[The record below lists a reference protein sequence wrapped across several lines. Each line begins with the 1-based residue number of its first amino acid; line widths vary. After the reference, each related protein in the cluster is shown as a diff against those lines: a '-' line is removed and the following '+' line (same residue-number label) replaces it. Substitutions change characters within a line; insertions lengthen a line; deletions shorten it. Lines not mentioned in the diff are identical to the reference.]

1 MRSALISSVLASL
14 ALPRGLLAAPS
25 TPAVVEALSFTPP
38 HSTNSSL
45 SARQNTIDLNNMKY
59 AIEFAKAAYCNNDA
73 SQVGTKVTCG
83 NNACPSLGLANI
95 VNYAHLNTDINIRM
109 DGLVMVDHSQRV
121 IVLAFM
127 GSKTVQSY
135 LNEIDFT
142 TAEADDLCRGCKIS
156 YGYRKAWTQTQGA
169 IFNAINRAR
178 AQFPGYYVICTGHS
192 AGGALATISAAYLR
206 RAGIVA
212 DIFSFGSPRL
222 GNNDFANFVSAQS
235 PNQGRNYRVTHYD
248 DPVPSLPASL
258 FGLAHI
264 APEFWLSRKDAST
277 MDYPLNEIQ
286 MCWGIKPSG
295 CRASKG
301 LSLNF
306 DAHSFYFGKVSAC
319 YRG

>member
-1 MRSALISSVLASL
+1 MRSALISSVLAAL

-45 SARQNTIDLNNMKY
+45 EARQNTIDLNNMKY

-95 VNYAHLNTDINIRM
+95 VNYAHL
-109 DGLVMVDHSQRV
+109 
-121 IVLAFM
+121 
-127 GSKTVQSY
+127 K
-135 LNEIDFT
+135 IDFT